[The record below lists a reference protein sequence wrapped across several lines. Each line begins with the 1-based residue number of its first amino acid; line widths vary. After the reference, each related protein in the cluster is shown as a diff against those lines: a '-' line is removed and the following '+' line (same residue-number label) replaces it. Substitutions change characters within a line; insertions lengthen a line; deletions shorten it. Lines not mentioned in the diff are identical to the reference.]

1 MINYTCAG
9 LFSGGGGLDLGFEM
23 AGFSHLYSS
32 DWDKD
37 CVATLQKNRPEWNI
51 IHADVR
57 TFCSPVNDVDVLL
70 AGFPCQGFSLGGNRD
85 ESDERN
91 GLFNE
96 VVRIAKQSNARIVVI
111 ENVLN
116 LRNMRNPKTGSP
128 FINDIALAFRSAGY
142 EVLNDFLR
150 MSRYGVPQT
159 RRRFLF
165 VAFRG
170 RAPIGYSL
178 PVGSGEQSARP
189 FLDDL
194 AQETN
199 LHLPN
204 HSPIWHFPSQVHRA
218 TGDSFNSCD
227 PILPVRFSR
236 TASDGNPL
244 RSLDA
249 PFPAVDT
256 ATIWGWAQGS
266 VRVERVFVDRGK
278 NAKFIRNRSATHKL
292 WRITASRLRSF
303 TDREYARLQTFPDS
317 WAFEGLTKRS
327 VHVQIGN
334 AVPVEFAH
342 RLALNIKEALMALDS
357 CRSFETKLSEP
368 QQLSLNVA

>member
-1 MINYTCAG
+1 MLNYTCAG

-37 CVATLQKNRPEWNI
+37 CIATLQKNRPDWNV

-57 TFCSPVNDVDVLL
+57 SFCSPVNNVDVLL

-91 GLFNE
+91 SLFNE
-96 VVRIAKQSNARIVVI
+96 VVRIAKQSNARVVVI

-116 LRNMRNPKTGSP
+116 LRNMRNPKTGRL
-128 FINDIALAFRSAGY
+128 FITDIASAFRSAGY
-142 EVLNDFLR
+142 EVFSDFLR

-165 VAFRG
+165 VAFRE
-170 RAPIGYSL
+170 RAPVGYSL

-189 FLDDL
+189 FLNDL
-194 AQETN
+194 AHGLKLEI
-199 LHLPN
+199 PN
-204 HSPIWHFPSQVHRA
+204 HAPIWNFPSQVHHA
-218 TGDSFNSCD
+218 TGDSFNSSD
-227 PILPVRFSR
+227 PIFPVRFSR

-266 VRVERVFVDRGK
+266 IRVERVFVDRGK
-278 NAKFIRNRSATHKL
+278 HAKFIRNRSATHKL

-327 VHVQIGN
+327 VHIQIGN

-342 RLALNIKEALMALDS
+342 RLAFNIKEALMALDS
-357 CRSFETKLSEP
+357 CSSFESDLDGP
-368 QQLSLNVA
+368 CQLSLNVA